1 MDSFQRYIDP
11 LKGTSKNHISL
22 ERIHQSPSE
31 LNPGVSRKADVNS
44 LEGER
49 VCLQIPYLPWFIN
62 VPSSCMVYLF
72 TIFVFSWF
80 IIISPSAYP
89 SFGNKK
95 NLQTPKCNI
104 KLAINLMNYPHYYR
118 MKYHLFY
125 SHVYPFK
132 SHIWK

>member
-1 MDSFQRYIDP
+1 MGFSKDMRFYSFKKLDSDGFFPKIYWP
-11 LKGTSKNHISL
+11 SKRDQQNHISL

-95 NLQTPKCNI
+95 TFRHPN
-104 KLAINLMNYPHYYR
+104 AI
-118 MKYHLFY
+118 
-125 SHVYPFK
+125 S
-132 SHIWK
+132 SWQ